1 MPPKGNN
8 AGGAASL
15 GMSSENFGYSNV
27 RLRRVAKLQFG
38 IVNPHELRQY
48 SVTQAINVNNRPI
61 PAGVTRYETQ
71 VNGQA
76 VYGGA
81 NDPRLGSLHDKS
93 DPGYFGH
100 LELAKAVYHQ
110 GFFNPMLKTLRCIC
124 FHCSRIRMSDDEF
137 KFQKAKSIRN
147 RKRRLEAF
155 HHLLRDKKKC
165 DHCQGLQPKFTKS
178 GLHLEMQLPESEA
191 GGTDSKQFLSGHR
204 VAELFRRMR
213 DEDMKLLG
221 LDVTHARP
229 EWFLVQ
235 VLPVPPLHVRPS
247 VNAGGG
253 MSEDDLTHQLVNVI
267 KSNIALST
275 AIANGEPNIILE
287 QFEIALQH
295 HVAAFMDN
303 ELRGMPQVTQRSG
316 RPLKTL
322 QARLKGKEG
331 RIRGNLM
338 GKRVDFSSRT
348 VITADPNLG
357 IHQVGVPRSIA
368 MNLTVP
374 ERVTAYNR
382 HELAALVSNGPT
394 QHPGAK
400 HIIRSDGTR
409 VDLRYVKNKSDL
421 LLNLGWI
428 VERHLR
434 DDDIVIF
441 NRQPSLHKM
450 SIMAHHAKVL
460 DWSTFRLNLS
470 CTAPYNAD
478 FDGDEMNLHVPQSLP
493 ARAEAELMMKSARVV
508 VSGQSNRPVMGIIQ
522 DSLLA
527 VQKMTKRGV
536 FMEKD
541 LVFQMLMWIP
551 QWDGN
556 IPIPAILKPRELWT
570 GKQML
575 SMILPKINLRGI
587 KGNSGPPKD
596 ANGKTMSNVFNS
608 YDHQVTI
615 QNGELL
621 EGIIDKKTIG
631 SGMGGLIHTAWLDK
645 GWQANA
651 DFMIQV
657 QQMTN
662 YWVLQHSFS
671 IGVMDA
677 VADVDTMKQIEST
690 INKSKLQVVDLVR
703 QGQRGELETQPGRTV
718 IESFEQYV
726 NKVLNTARDHAG
738 KSAQGSLDETNSVK
752 AMVTSGSK
760 GSFINISQIIACVGQ
775 QNVEGKRI
783 PYGFKRRTLP
793 HFAKDDLGP
802 ESRGFVE
809 NSYLRGLSPQEFFFH
824 AMGGREGLIDTA
836 CKTAETGYIQ
846 RRLVKAMETVMAN
859 YDGTL
864 RTSAGQIV
872 QFLYGEDGMDA
883 VWIEKQNFESLT
895 LAKKEFE
902 EKYVLNTNNADFGY
916 DDQNIPYLEPDVLDH
931 CRNDPEVQLKLDRE
945 VEQLRDDQKM
955 LRVVM
960 ACREAGR
967 ESDPSSYAPG
977 NVVRVLQN
985 AARQF
990 RIDKSQ
996 PSDLKPTQ
1004 VLDMVSALLD
1014 RLVVVGGDDPISME
1028 AQDNATINYR
1038 ILLRSLLASKRVLK
1052 DYRLTHAA
1060 LQWVISEIETRF
1072 FTALV
1077 NPGEMSGVL
1086 AAQSIGEPATQM
1098 TLNTF
1103 HYAGVSAKNVTLGVP
1118 RLKEII
1124 NVAKTPKTPGL
1135 TVYLQEEVSSDADI
1149 AKLVHSL
1156 LEYTVLKDVVKKTEI
1171 FYDPDIHNTCVA
1183 DDYEFVKDYY
1193 EISDESVDDIR
1204 RLSPWV
1210 LRIVLDQT
1218 VFFDKQ
1224 MKMNEITAEIQNE
1237 YGSDLS
1243 VLVTDDNADELV
1255 VRVRIVSDTPTQP
1268 VMMDGTSSH
1277 LQTEMPVVSEEVE
1290 AGQEDDVFLKRL
1302 EKSLLSDL
1310 KLRGI
1315 DHVKKVFMRGGAKRT
1330 TWDEEVGFGIKD
1342 EWVLET
1348 DGTNLMTVLGVQ
1360 YIDATRTISN
1370 DIVEVFVVLGIEG
1383 VRASILG
1390 ELRNVISFDGS
1401 YVNYRHLACLV
1412 DVMTMQGHLMA
1423 IDRHGINRVDSGPLL
1438 RCSFE
1443 ETVDMLMDAATYGE
1457 EEILKGVTENIMMG
1471 QLAKVGTGIMD
1482 LLLDEQKVMR
1492 AVEVVVDDFGDGSG
1506 AAVGGGGAAGITP
1519 GAATPWQNTPNMAS
1533 PGMGGSGDMS
1543 PFVGDAAG
1551 GFSPATAF
1559 SPAYN
1564 PGGAGGFSPA
1574 AFASGSYGS
1583 GDGTVSS
1590 PAYNPSSPAYSP
1602 TSPAYSPTSPAYSPT
1617 SPAYSPTS
1625 PAYSPTSPAYS
1636 PTSPAYSPTSPAY
1649 SPTSPAYSPTSPAY
1663 SPTSPAY
1670 SPTSPA
1676 YSPTSP
1682 AYSPTSPAYSPTSP
1696 AYSPTS
1702 PAYSPTSP
1710 AYSPTSPAYSPTSP
1724 AYSPTSPAYSP
1735 TSPAYSPTSPAYSPT
1750 SPAYSPTSP
1759 AYSPSSPSYDA
1770 TAAAGTS
1777 AAGTTTTTDH
1787 HSSSDDDEEMAD

>member
-1 MPPKGNN
+1 MD
-8 AGGAASL
+8 A
-15 GMSSENFGYSNV
+15 
-27 RLRRVAKLQFG
+27 
-38 IVNPHELRQY
+38 
-48 SVTQAINVNNRPI
+48 
-61 PAGVTRYETQ
+61 
-71 VNGQA
+71 
-76 VYGGA
+76 
-81 NDPRLGSLHDKS
+81 
-93 DPGYFGH
+93 
-100 LELAKAVYHQ
+100 
-110 GFFNPMLKTLRCIC
+110 
-124 FHCSRIRMSDDEF
+124 DEF
-137 KFQKAKSIRN
+137 KYKKCKSVTS

-155 HHLLRDKKKC
+155 HDKLRNKKKC
-165 DHCQGLQPKFTKS
+165 DHCQGSQPKFTKV
-178 GLHLEMQLPESEA
+178 GLHLEVEMPDDVVGA
-191 GGTDSKQFLSGHR
+191 GGGGDSKQFLSGQK
-204 VAELFRRMR
+204 VMELFRRMTE
-213 DEDMKLLG
+213 DDMKTLG

-247 VNAGGG
+247 VSAGGG
-253 MSEDDLTHQLVNVI
+253 VSEDDLTHQLVNVI
-267 KSNIALST
+267 KSNIALQN
-275 AIANGEPNIILE
+275 AITNGEPNIIIE

-316 RPLKTL
+316 RPLKTI

-382 HELAALVSNGPT
+382 NELSRMVANGPT

-409 VDLRYVKNKSDL
+409 VDLRYVKNKSEL
-421 LLNLGWI
+421 MLNLGWI

-434 DDDIVIF
+434 DGDIVVF

-450 SIMAHHAKVL
+450 SIMAHFAKVL

-470 CTAPYNAD
+470 CTSPYNAD

-493 ARAEAELMMKSARVV
+493 ARAEAELMMLSARVL
-508 VSGQSNRPVMGIIQ
+508 VSGQSNRPVMGVIQ

-527 VQKMTKRGV
+527 VQKMTKRNI
-536 FMEKD
+536 FIEKD
-541 LVFQMLMWIP
+541 LVFNMLMWIP

-556 IPIPAILKPRELWT
+556 IPIPAILKPQQLWT
-570 GKQML
+570 GKQLL
-575 SMILPKINLRGI
+575 SLILPKVNL
-587 KGNSGPPKD
+587 KSKANNGPGKD
-596 ANGKTMSNVFNS
+596 ASGKTMPNNFNA
-608 YDHQVTI
+608 YDHFVTI

-621 EGIIDKKTIG
+621 EGTIDKKSIG
-631 SGMGGLIHTAWLDK
+631 SSMGGLIHTSWLDA
-645 GWQANA
+645 GWEDCARFVN
-651 DFMIQV
+651 QV
-657 QQMTN
+657 QQLVN
-662 YWVLQHSFS
+662 HWVLQSSFS
-671 IGVMDA
+671 IGVCDA
-677 VADVDTMKQIEST
+677 VADIDTMRQIELT
-690 INKSKLQVVDLVR
+690 INNSKTQVLDLVR
-703 QGQRGELETQPGRTV
+703 KGQAGKLETQPGRTM

-738 KSAQGSLDETNSVK
+738 KSAQSSLDETNSVK
-752 AMVTSGSK
+752 AMVTAGSK

-846 RRLVKAMETVMAN
+846 RRLVKAMETVMAK
-859 YDGTL
+859 YDGTV
-864 RTSAGQIV
+864 RTSAGQVV

-883 VWIEKQNFESLT
+883 VWIERQNFDSLT
-895 LAKKEFE
+895 LAKSAFE
-902 EKYVLNTNNADFGY
+902 KRFLMHATDADFGY
-916 DDQNIPYLEPDVLDH
+916 DDQNIPFLEPNVIED
-931 CRNDPEVQLKLDRE
+931 CKNDPEVQLLFDRE
-945 VEQLRDDQKM
+945 VEMLREDQKT

-967 ESDPSSYAPG
+967 ESDESSYAPG
-977 NVVRVLQN
+977 NIKRVIQN
-985 AARQF
+985 ALHQF
-990 RIDKSQ
+990 RIDKGQ
-996 PSDLKPTQ
+996 PSDLHPKT
-1004 VLDMVSALLD
+1004 VIEKVNALLE
-1014 RLVVVGGDDPISME
+1014 RLVVVVGDDPLSVE
-1028 AQDNATINYR
+1028 AQINATTNYR
-1038 ILLRSLLASKRVLK
+1038 ILVRSMLASKRVLK
-1052 DYRLTHAA
+1052 DYRLSEAA
-1060 LQWVISEIETRF
+1060 LNWVIGEIETRF
-1072 FTALV
+1072 NVAKV
-1077 NPGEMSGVL
+1077 NPGEMTGVL

-1135 TVYLQEEVSSDADI
+1135 TVYLQESVSSDADI
-1149 AKLVHSL
+1149 AKLVQSM
-1156 LEYTVLKDVVKKTEI
+1156 LEYTVLGDIVKLTEI
-1171 FYDPDIHNTCVA
+1171 YYDPDIKNSVVA
-1183 DDYEFVKDYY
+1183 KDREFVKDYY
-1193 EISDESVDDIR
+1193 DLSDETDEDLR

-1210 LRIVLDQT
+1210 LRIELNQT
-1218 VFFDKQ
+1218 VFFDKK
-1224 MKMNEITAEIQNE
+1224 MKMSEITREVHNE
-1237 YGSDLS
+1237 YGGDLN
-1243 VLVTDDNADELV
+1243 VLVTDDNADDLV
-1255 VRVRIVSDTPTQP
+1255 VRVRIVNDVPARVPGQDDIAPQP
-1268 VMMDGTSSH
+1268 
-1277 LQTEMPVVSEEVE
+1277 EVE

-1302 EKSLLSDL
+1302 ERSMLGSL
-1310 KLRGI
+1310 KLRGV
-1315 DHVKKVFMRGGAKRT
+1315 DHVKKVFVRGGAKRSV
-1330 TWDEEVGFGIKD
+1330 WDDEKGFGIVD

-1348 DGTNLMTVLGVQ
+1348 DGTNLMAVLGVD
-1360 YIDATRTISN
+1360 YVDATRTISN
-1370 DIVEVFVVLGIEG
+1370 DIVEVFIVLGIEG
-1383 VRASILG
+1383 VRGAILS

-1423 IDRHGINRVDSGPLL
+1423 IDRHGINRVESGPLL

-1443 ETVDMLMDAATYGE
+1443 ETVDMLMDAAVYAE
-1457 EEILKGVTENIMMG
+1457 EEILRGVTENIMLG
-1471 QLAKVGTGIMD
+1471 QLAGVGSGNMD
-1482 LLLDEQKVMR
+1482 LLLDEKKVVR
-1492 AVEVVVDDFGDGSG
+1492 DAVEVVVDEFSGDKDLGM
-1506 AAVGGGGAAGITP
+1506 VGGGGMGGA
-1519 GAATPWQNTPNMAS
+1519 GAATPYAATPFQAS
-1533 PGMGGSGDMS
+1533 PMVGSGAEMS
-1543 PFVGDAAG
+1543 PFVDGAA
-1551 GFSPATAF
+1551 GFSPAVGGASF
-1559 SPAYN
+1559 SPAY
-1564 PGGAGGFSPA
+1564 SPSSGSYGSG
-1574 AFASGSYGS
+1574 FASGSYGS
-1583 GDGTVSS
+1583 GDDSGSSPSYSPSS
-1590 PAYNPSSPAYSP
+1590 PAYSPTSPAYSPTSPAYSPTSPAYSPTSPAYSPTSPAYSPASPAYSP

-1710 AYSPTSPAYSPTSP
+1710 AYSPTSPAYSPASP
-1724 AYSPTSPAYSP
+1724 AYSP
-1735 TSPAYSPTSPAYSPT
+1735 
-1750 SPAYSPTSP
+1750 
-1759 AYSPSSPSYDA
+1759 A
-1770 TAAAGTS
+1770 T
-1777 AAGTTTTTDH
+1777 
-1787 HSSSDDDEEMAD
+1787 EEDKKD